1 MNLDPMKIMKVK
13 KAKDTFVENHPKFL
27 LFLGAVKQQALV
39 EGTVMAI
46 TVTTPD
52 GRKIESN
59 IKLQASDIEAM
70 NEILG

>member
-1 MNLDPMKIMKVK
+1 
-13 KAKDTFVENHPKFL
+13 
-27 LFLGAVKQQALV
+27 
-39 EGTVMAI
+39 MAI

>member
-1 MNLDPMKIMKVK
+1 MNLDTMKIMKVK
-13 KAKDTFVENHPKFL
+13 KAKDTFVENHQKFTIVM
-27 LFLGAVKQQALV
+27 GAVKQQALV

>member
-13 KAKDTFVENHPKFL
+13 KAKDTFVENHPKL
-27 LFLGAVKQQALV
+27 PLFLGAVKQQALV